1 MVFDNLTDDNILLYA
16 MKSYESPNC
25 IMSEFEED
33 YERIKYIKKLISKY
47 RSKNILKERLILNHI
62 ICLANVFGVY
72 PATRI
77 LFFKID
83 KSNYDILKTFLL
95 FLDYMPDTI
104 FGVKNQNIASVD
116 IPFNIDVDQNLR
128 KI

>member
-47 RSKNILKERLILNHI
+47 RSNNI
-62 ICLANVFGVY
+62 
-72 PATRI
+72 
-77 LFFKID
+77 
-83 KSNYDILKTFLL
+83 
-95 FLDYMPDTI
+95 
-104 FGVKNQNIASVD
+104 
-116 IPFNIDVDQNLR
+116 
-128 KI
+128 

>member
-1 MVFDNLTDDNILLYA
+1 MNFDNLTDDNILLYA

-25 IMSEFEED
+25 VMSEFQED
-33 YERIKYIKKLISKY
+33 FERIKYIKKLISKY
-47 RSKNILKERLILNHI
+47 KSKCILKERLILNHI

-83 KSNYDILKTFLL
+83 ESDYNILKTFLV
-95 FLDYMPDTI
+95 FLDYMPDVITGI
-104 FGVKNQNIASVD
+104 KNQNILSVN
-116 IPFNIDVDQNLR
+116 IPININVDQNLR